1 MVGDPARIRKRSVVV
16 SGHPTSV
23 TMEDAFWKVLQDIA
37 ETRDV
42 SLNQLVSEVDRSR
55 EGNLSSAL
63 RVFVLQWVKGRRET
77 RG

>member
-37 ETRDV
+37 ETRNV

-63 RVFVLQWVKGRRET
+63 RVFVLRWVRGRQET

>member
-1 MVGDPARIRKRSVVV
+1 MAGDPARIRKRSVVV

-23 TMEDAFWKVLQDIA
+23 TMEDVFWKVLQDIA

-42 SLNQLVSEVDRSR
+42 SLNQLVSEIDRSR

-63 RVFVLQWVKGRRET
+63 RVFVLQWVKGRQET

>member
-1 MVGDPARIRKRSVVV
+1 MAGDPARIRKRSVVV

-23 TMEDAFWKVLQDIA
+23 TMEDVFWKVLQDIA

-42 SLNQLVSEVDRSR
+42 SLNQLVSEIDRSR

-63 RVFVLQWVKGRRET
+63 RVFVLQWVKGRQET
-77 RG
+77 PG

>member
-1 MVGDPARIRKRSVVV
+1 MTGDPARIRKRSVVV

-63 RVFVLQWVKGRRET
+63 RVFVLQWVKGRQET